1 MLNRIIKFSLD
12 NRLIVLLLSVLI
24 LIGGTLTL
32 LKTEVDI
39 FPDLNAPTVTIM
51 TEAPGLATEEVEQ
64 LVTYQI
70 EVAVNGA
77 QGVESVRSS
86 SATGFSVVNVVFN
99 DKTDPLVA
107 RQTISER
114 LTQLEG
120 ILPPAANTP
129 VIGPQSSILGEILII
144 GLTSDSLDLK
154 QIRTIADRRLR
165 PALQGISGVSSVSV
179 IGGDEAEYR
188 ITLDQGLMKHYRVAL
203 QDVSE
208 ALADMNSNSA
218 GSILNSYGN
227 EYAVKG
233 DVSTMS
239 IDEIGQAVIRSDENG
254 IVTVADIAT
263 VSIEAA
269 QPKLGSA
276 SVKTRPSV
284 IMTVT
289 KQPGVGTISLTEK
302 LLSELDIQRRSLP
315 ESLEITTDIFSQR
328 DFIDNSIDNLSN
340 SLFEGALMVIIVL
353 FFFMM
358 NVRASAVSL
367 IALPMSIIITVL
379 IMHFSGMTI
388 NTMSLGGIAIAIG
401 SLVDDAIVD
410 VENVTKRIKENRLLP
425 ADQRLNPL
433 KVIFKAS
440 AEVRMPIFNSSLI
453 IVAGFMPLF
462 FLSGVE
468 GRMLV
473 PLGIAFIISLA
484 ASTIVALTLTPVVC
498 SYILPKNKKEETKED
513 RDPWLMRKMKSAYL
527 ATLNSAFAHK
537 KILTGIVGTLFIA
550 AIIIFFNLGHGFLP
564 SFNEGSFTINVSA
577 MPGISL
583 DESDKLGR
591 MAEEIILSVPEIK
604 TTGRKTGRAELDEHS
619 LGTNVSEIEAPYTL
633 SGRSKAEVASELR
646 EKLAVLPGV
655 NIEIGQ
661 PISHRIDAMLSGTE
675 APVVIKIYGDDL
687 DKLNRLAGQVKAIM
701 QHVEGLEDIA
711 IEQQIDRPEISI
723 TPRRHLL
730 AAHGITASQFNDLV
744 NTALAG
750 KIVSQVFEDGY
761 PRNLTLKI
769 SLPESNAVDELAS
782 ITVDTPDGPISLS
795 DIAEIRS
802 TTGPNTINRDN
813 NSRRITVSAN
823 IEGRDVSSAVNEM
836 MDKIDAEIKLPEG
849 YSIIEAG
856 QAQSAAAA
864 SQRLLL
870 ASIVAI
876 LIIFALLYYEFK
888 SLKQSLI
895 ILINMP
901 LAMIGG
907 IIIIWICGLSMD
919 IPAII
924 GMIALLGIA
933 TRNGMLLISHYNDLI
948 MSGITVK
955 DAVIKGSIDRIAPI
969 VMTALTSALALIPLA
984 LRGGDPGNEIQSPL
998 AIVILGG
1005 LATSTLLNLYITP
1018 IIFLLTNSKNKRK

>member
-51 TEAPGLATEEVEQ
+51 TEAPGLTTEEVEQ

-99 DKTDPLVA
+99 DRTDPLVA

-114 LTQLEG
+114 LSQLEG

-188 ITLDQGLMKHYRVAL
+188 ITLDQGLMKHYGVTL
-203 QDVSE
+203 QEVSE

-233 DVSTMS
+233 DLSTMS
-239 IDEIGQAVIRSDENG
+239 IEEIGQAVIRSDGNG
-254 IVTVADIAT
+254 IMTVADIAT
-263 VSIEAA
+263 VSIEAT

-315 ESLEITTDIFSQR
+315 ESLEIDTDIFSQR

-358 NVRASAVSL
+358 NVRATAVSL

-425 ADQRLNPL
+425 ADRRLNPL

-473 PLGIAFIISLA
+473 PLGIAFINSLA

-498 SYILPKNKKEETKED
+498 SYILPKNKKEEEKED

-527 ATLNSAFAHK
+527 TSLNSAFAHK
-537 KILTGIVGTLFIA
+537 KVLTGIVGTLFIA
-550 AIIIFFNLGHGFLP
+550 AIIIFFNHGHGFLP

-583 DESDKLGR
+583 EESDKLGR

-701 QHVEGLEDIA
+701 QQVEGLEDIA

-723 TPRRHLL
+723 IPRRHLL

-782 ITVDTPDGPISLS
+782 ITVDTSDGPISLS

-948 MSGITVK
+948 MKGISVK

-1005 LATSTLLNLYITP
+1005 LATSTLLNLFITP
-1018 IIFLLTNSKNKRK
+1018 IIFLLTNSKNKHK